1 MSVLKNKRIKIFI
14 APTENF
20 VLEEKSEIVT
30 DVSAGN
36 DATLVLENNQ
46 GFVENDYVVVK
57 TPGKEQSH
65 ICKINAVVS
74 GNTDIQ
80 VDTLK
85 HALKE
90 GDVAQKILYNQ
101 RKFYGCETEDG
112 TFVEIVADGSPKD
125 IEVDN
130 PNGTILEYT
139 GSTYLYFKATYYNS
153 TTTSETVI
161 ADAKAILG
169 SESNR
174 YCSIYAIKRQA
185 GLVEN
190 PYVSDVDIERKR
202 EAAENEIDSAIGHLY
217 SLPLSEIPALIENT
231 TVLLAAGYLD
241 YQEFGSES
249 GGVKW
254 LGEARG
260 ILKNIEKGTRRLLGS
275 DKAELTRLS
284 GGRLKGYPDS
294 DCEDEDCDRIFSV
307 EDEY

>member
-1 MSVLKNKRIKIFI
+1 MSILKNKRIKIFI

-20 VLEEKSEIVT
+20 VMEEKSKINT
-30 DVSAGN
+30 DVSTG
-36 DATLVLENNQ
+36 DSVTLVLESNQ
-46 GFVENDYVVVK
+46 GFAENDYVIVK
-57 TPGKEQSH
+57 TPGSEQSH
-65 ICKINAVVS
+65 ICKINAAVA

-85 HALKE
+85 HALKV
-90 GDVAQKILYNQ
+90 GDIVQKILYNQ
-101 RKFYGCETEDG
+101 RKFYGCATEDG
-112 TFVEIVADGSPKD
+112 IFVEIVSDGSPKD

-153 TTTSETVI
+153 TTTDETEI
-161 ADAKAILG
+161 ADAIASLG
-169 SESNR
+169 GESDR

-190 PYVSDVDIERKR
+190 QYVSDADIERKR
-202 EAAENEIDSAIGHLY
+202 SAAENEIDSAIGHLY
-217 SLPLSEIPALIENT
+217 SLPLTEIPALIENT
-231 TVLLAAGYLD
+231 TLLLAAGYLD

-260 ILKNIEKGTRRLLGS
+260 ILKNITSGKRRLLGS
-275 DKAELTRLS
+275 DKIELTRLAAS
-284 GGRLKGYPDS
+284 RLKGYPDS
-294 DCEDEDCDRIFSV
+294 SCEDEDDDRIFSV
-307 EDEY
+307 KDSY